1 MKCNKCGCE
10 IKENQKFCTNCG
22 AILPYNINC
31 PNCGSMVSSEDSF
44 CINCGTPLKE
54 TININGSTSE
64 SKQSQSKNV
73 NVFMALL
80 SGFLRICLIASI
92 VVFVYYLFITSK
104 SYSPDINDSDDNY
117 PKPIA
122 FTNRA
127 RNCEDSTVKDLVI
140 QIFKENDATYLK
152 VKPETVASVYL
163 KYPAAISYD
172 SSVDK
177 YTCSGTVVVNAVKN
191 GFRYDYDFMGMVT
204 KDLGYTYD
212 SDDFTKK
219 YNYAGYE
226 CQVDYTSQLSEGQI
240 LVSASSCG
248 TGDIYEGKRAPKFF
262 KSPNPTIYKDLS
274 KPKPVAKPNPKPAA
288 KVETK
293 PKVPVNTAKN
303 IGTINTKPVQT
314 ETYSNDLNIREDV
327 NQENVQIN
335 PQIQEEQER
344 KKYVEDALF

>member
-1 MKCNKCGCE
+1 M
-10 IKENQKFCTNCG
+10 
-22 AILPYNINC
+22 
-31 PNCGSMVSSEDSF
+31 
-44 CINCGTPLKE
+44 
-54 TININGSTSE
+54 
-64 SKQSQSKNV
+64 
-73 NVFMALL
+73 
-80 SGFLRICLIASI
+80 
-92 VVFVYYLFITSK
+92 
-104 SYSPDINDSDDNY
+104 
-117 PKPIA
+117 
-122 FTNRA
+122 
-127 RNCEDSTVKDLVI
+127 VI

>member
-1 MKCNKCGCE
+1 MKCNKCGSE

-22 AILPYNINC
+22 AIVPYNINC
-31 PNCGSMVSSEDSF
+31 PNCGSTVSSEDSF
-44 CINCGTPLKE
+44 CINCGAVLKR
-54 TININGSTSE
+54 NVTSNNNSE
-64 SKQSQSKNV
+64 QNQSNSDDVDVLKI
-73 NVFMALL
+73 FL
-80 SGFLRICLIASI
+80 SGFLKIALIICLVIFI
-92 VVFVYYLFITSK
+92 FYLFILFRK
-104 SYSPDINDSDDNY
+104 DISYINDINNNY
-117 PKPIA
+117 PRPSTFINK
-122 FTNRA
+122 A

-191 GFRYDYDFMGMVT
+191 GFRYDYDFMGLVT

-212 SDDFTKK
+212 SEDYTKE

-226 CQVDYTSQLSEGQI
+226 CQVDYTSQISEGKI